1 MKIKKEVVNGNK
13 DIIIKRISNLESNE
27 FFRARQLTP
36 REVLKLM
43 GVEDKYIRRM
53 LSPYEELAENGFA
66 HEEITKLLTI
76 DGNLIRLTDKVLYE
90 RAGNAIVVNVLY
102 YIFESLLVPPDK
114 RIKHK

>member
-1 MKIKKEVVNGNK
+1 MKIKKKVVNGNK
-13 DIIIKRISNLESNE
+13 DKIIKRISNLKSNE
-27 FFRARQLTP
+27 YVRARQLSP
-36 REVLKLM
+36 GEVLKLM

-53 LSPYEELAENGFA
+53 ISPYEELAKNGFA

-76 DGNLIRLTDKVLYE
+76 DGHLVQLTDKVLYE

-102 YIFESLLVPPDK
+102 YLFESLLVPPDK